1 MIIVMT
7 ENTNLLIKDISARIP
22 YGAKCQCDDD
32 NLIATIIGIKF
43 HENQCFVELDYKDF
57 KGIVE
62 IEKCKPLL
70 IPLSEMSEMLSIDL
84 DDTLIDLELK
94 SINDEIDHS
103 KVAGYEIDFYLK
115 HHIDFRNLINHN
127 LAKNANNL
135 NVY

>member
-1 MIIVMT
+1 MT

-22 YGAKCQCDDD
+22 YGVKCQCADD

-70 IPLSEMSEMLSIDL
+70 IPMSGMSNEKGMEL
-84 DDTLIDLELK
+84 DNTLINLELK
-94 SINDEIDHS
+94 CINDEIETH
-103 KVAGYEIDFYLK
+103 KIAEFEIDFYLK
-115 HHIDFRNLINHN
+115 NHIDFRGLIPMGI
-127 LAKNANNL
+127 AYNL
-135 NVY
+135 NTESNERIN